1 MESTQVPKSLL
12 TLGNLRRVVA
22 RRYEGERVQPA
33 LEAIFAR
40 MTGGHSAA
48 LLLSRV
54 VYWQAHVLGDT
65 DQPFYRSNSE
75 WVKETELSL
84 ATVKRAL
91 PALKPAGVCIAA
103 QTPGYGYTKV
113 NHYSL
118 DVQRFLQAFADAL
131 TWTVDQVT
139 STLRDLIELILV
151 RLEPAQAQS
160 EPNEGSERPQH
171 TAQNEPGRG
180 VKVTPTEE
188 SESYTESSSEIDP
201 ESQPLS
207 GARARDEAT
216 AGVGVSEFDVSSLK
230 NIFQVTSDAPG
241 WTREETPTPVPPPPS
256 PLPQWALDIARHAAH
271 TGRLRNGD
279 LEAYA
284 LGVVARRA
292 GVKAETAKGYRPE
305 LMVIE

>member
-118 DVQRFLQAFADAL
+118 DVKRFLQAFADAL

-151 RLEPAQAQS
+151 RREPAQAQS

-201 ESQPLS
+201 ESPPLS

-216 AGVGVSEFDVSSLK
+216 AGVGVSILPVDDVQPLQK
-230 NIFQVTSDAPG
+230 FFQIPDAQPPDWALNLARHKLARG
-241 WTREETPTPVPPPPS
+241 ELERGDAIAYAWGVVRQVWASRPVIAPREEPVPF
-256 PLPQWALDIARHAAH
+256 
-271 TGRLRNGD
+271 
-279 LEAYA
+279 
-284 LGVVARRA
+284 
-292 GVKAETAKGYRPE
+292 
-305 LMVIE
+305 